1 MLPLYKNNS
10 AFFIPYFVFL
20 LAGGFVLVLWNK
32 PEIHLF
38 INRYH
43 SPGFDLFF
51 EYYTNV
57 GLGWLIIPVALAL
70 SFVRLRYVIISL
82 LGFLLVFIIN
92 DSIKQFAATPRP
104 IEVFSQLHQSLYFV
118 PEVEMFHMNSFPSGH
133 TAVAFCLFAI
143 VAFVTPNKAIKFT
156 CFLIAILVA
165 YSRMYL
171 SEHFLI
177 DVYFASFIGV
187 ICAVI
192 AYTVGMKLVWLNKF
206 PQMDKPLIN
215 LHKAK

>member
-1 MLPLYKNNS
+1 MIPLYKNNS

-20 LAGGFVLVLWNK
+20 LAGAAMLLLWSK
-32 PEIHLF
+32 PEIHLY

-43 SPGFDLFF
+43 APVFDTFF
-51 EYYTNV
+51 KYYTNI
-57 GLGWLIIPVALAL
+57 GLGWLIIPVMLAL
-70 SFVRLRYVIISL
+70 SFVRLRYVIIAL
-82 LGFLLVFIIN
+82 LGFLIVFIIN

-104 IEVFSQLHQSLYFV
+104 IEVFNQLHQSLYFV

-133 TAVAFCLFAI
+133 TAMAFCLFTIIALI
-143 VAFVTPNKAIKFT
+143 SPNKPLKFA

-177 DVYFASFIGV
+177 DVYFASH
-187 ICAVI
+187 
-192 AYTVGMKLVWLNKF
+192 L
-206 PQMDKPLIN
+206 
-215 LHKAK
+215 